1 MFFRELKLAIQNR
14 FEIDEVQ
21 AMNVINK
28 IVDNQLTDDHIQQE
42 LALGYI
48 TFVLGSKRYKKTLRN
63 LNDGFFEVVSIDFK
77 NQFIECHN
85 VFESLQDEY
94 DCSLAIVD
102 KEMINYYINIIHNEL
117 KIKEEK

>member
-14 FEIDEVQ
+14 FQIDEVQ

-28 IVDNQLTDDHIQQE
+28 IVDKQLTDDHIQQE

-48 TFVLGSKRYKKTLRN
+48 TFLLASKRYKKTLKN

-85 VFESLQDEY
+85 DFESLQDEY

-102 KEMINYYINIIHNEL
+102 KEMINYYINIIRNEL

>member
-21 AMNVINK
+21 AMSVINK
-28 IVDNQLTDDHIQQE
+28 IVDNQLSDDHIQQE

-85 VFESLQDEY
+85 DFESLQDEY
-94 DCSLAIVD
+94 DCSLAIVN

-117 KIKEEK
+117 KIK

>member
-21 AMNVINK
+21 AMSVINK
-28 IVDNQLTDDHIQQE
+28 IVDNQLSDDHIQQE

-48 TFVLGSKRYKKTLRN
+48 AFVLGSKRYKKTLRN

-77 NQFIECHN
+77 NEFIECLN
-85 VFESLQDEY
+85 DFESLQDEY
-94 DCSLAIVD
+94 DCSLVIVD
-102 KEMINYYINIIHNEL
+102 KEMINYYINIIHNEF

>member
-85 VFESLQDEY
+85 DFESLQDEY
-94 DCSLAIVD
+94 DCSLVIVD

>member
-21 AMNVINK
+21 AMSVINK
-28 IVDNQLTDDHIQQE
+28 IVDNQLSDDHIQQE

-85 VFESLQDEY
+85 DFESLQDEY